1 MTAGVWCYLDCLV
14 FEQGACFQYILP
26 SLLAAADYRCR
37 FRVGNGIF
45 ATLMNVS
52 ALFHPV
58 ADVWEIICVHA
69 LSALFS
75 AYGHG
80 WWWYDCVNMYQVP
93 QALVLYSE

>member
-1 MTAGVWCYLDCLV
+1 MLSVRL
-14 FEQGACFQYILP
+14 QYILP
-26 SLLAAADYRCR
+26 SLPAAAAYRCR

-69 LSALFS
+69 FSALFS

-80 WWWYDCVNMYQVP
+80 WWWYDCENMYQVP